1 MVCRLQICRP
11 GPSVRAVGF
20 GQLLM
25 AIQLTP
31 PDVSRFKTRTRTFE
45 DGLGVRVC
53 TFDHAVGQLVEVLCV
68 SPALAAAPGFEF
80 ALRERTAA
88 LEGLRKQSLSRVRR
102 AERLSDPASS
112 LAVTSE
118 WVAGVRLSRVLDLAE
133 QRQVGIDL
141 DSAFYLIRQLVRAVR
156 ALHGVAPE
164 VAHGALAP
172 ERLIVTSEGRLV
184 VAEYVLGSAL
194 QQLQFPRL
202 RLWQDL
208 HIAMPAAAGPVRFT
222 QRGDVTQIGLV
233 ALSLVLGRQLT
244 TYEYPDRLDGLL
256 NQALEASLSPDQR
269 PRLPALRLW
278 LRRALQLDLRS
289 AFASARPAEIALEE
303 TILDVRATDL
313 SPAGVQRLLDR
324 CGLGDA
330 AGQQRGSEADRP
342 GTDGAAATGGAAAAK
357 AGRKTAGGRRTRWGK
372 VGLLVALL
380 VVLMLVG
387 IFGIP
392 LNPGS
397 FPLLHDFTPYLL
409 STE

>member
-1 MVCRLQICRP
+1 MVYPLQICCP
-11 GPSVRAVGF
+11 GASVRAVGF
-20 GQLLM
+20 GRLLM
-25 AIQLTP
+25 AIELTP
-31 PDVSRFKTRTRTFE
+31 PDVSRFRTRTRTFE

-53 TFDHAVGQLVEVLCV
+53 TFDHAVGQLVEVLCLRL
-68 SPALAAAPGFEF
+68 ALAAAPGFEF

-88 LEGLRKQSLSRVRR
+88 LKGLRERSLSRVRR

-133 QRQVGIDL
+133 QRRVGIDL
-141 DSAFYLIRQLVRAVR
+141 DSAFYLIRQLLRAVR
-156 ALHGVAPE
+156 VLHGVAPE

-194 QQLQFPRL
+194 QQLQFTRL
-202 RLWQDL
+202 RLWQDF

-244 TYEYPDRLDGLL
+244 AYEYLDGLDGLL
-256 NQALEASLSPDQR
+256 NLGLEASLSPDQR
-269 PRLPALRLW
+269 PRLPALRVW
-278 LRRALQLDLRS
+278 LRRALQLDLRW

-303 TILDVRATDL
+303 TLLGVGATDV
-313 SPAGVQRLLDR
+313 SPARIRRLLAR

-330 AGQQRGSEADRP
+330 GGPQRGPEVDRP
-342 GTDGAAATGGAAAAK
+342 GADGAAVTARATANK
-357 AGRKTAGGRRTRWGK
+357 AGRKPARGRWIRLGR
-372 VGLLVALL
+372 VVLLVGVL
-380 VVLMLVG
+380 VVLTLVG
-387 IFGIP
+387 LFGVP
-392 LNPGS
+392 
-397 FPLLHDFTPYLL
+397 
-409 STE
+409 